1 MDNITFIYF
10 ACIDKFSTIRK
21 ESFIVFFSLELVK
34 FDISTCAFKQG
45 IRVCFFLKILFI
57 YLFQFFNVTIFIY
70 QVYEYTALLINT
82 YFTGFPLTS
91 SNSKLI
97 HMEQFVKKETVKIM
111 ENAQSVKFLVINKS
125 RSCILHLER

>member
-1 MDNITFIYF
+1 M
-10 ACIDKFSTIRK
+10 
-21 ESFIVFFSLELVK
+21 
-34 FDISTCAFKQG
+34 
-45 IRVCFFLKILFI
+45 FLPKNLIHLFI
-57 YLFQFFNVTIFIY
+57 SIFNVTIFIY

-111 ENAQSVKFLVINKS
+111 ENAQSVKFLVFNKS
-125 RSCILHLER
+125 RSCILHLERQK